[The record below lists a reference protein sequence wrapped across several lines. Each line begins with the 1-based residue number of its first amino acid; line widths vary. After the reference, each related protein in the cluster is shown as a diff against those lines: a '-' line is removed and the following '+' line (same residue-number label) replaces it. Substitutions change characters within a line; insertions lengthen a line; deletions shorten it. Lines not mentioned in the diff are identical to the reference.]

1 MLAASAIRSTHGR
14 VPSACRLGSAMHPA
28 ARPGGLSFASNGEK
42 LRAISHSVSFASR
55 SASPL
60 WDSYSAIRSK
70 KSRK

>member
-42 LRAISHSVSFASR
+42 LRAISHSVSQRDPS
-55 SASPL
+55 
-60 WDSYSAIRSK
+60 DSGQLFCNSQ
-70 KSRK
+70 